1 MAVDGEDNCRTHA
14 QGSEPALQSTQF
26 AQINVA
32 CSSSAE
38 YGDLFPFDEQWP
50 RNLICERRWLLS
62 PGKTGFNNIKL
73 LIERGRVL

>member
-1 MAVDGEDNCRTHA
+1 MSVDGEDNCRTHA

-50 RNLICERRWLLS
+50 RNLICEGRWLLS
-62 PGKTGFNNIKL
+62 PRKDWLQQYKAIN
-73 LIERGRVL
+73 